1 MSGRGKGGKVKT
13 KDIKENLFWGLI
25 LKPDKRY
32 EQEAPESFHVS
43 KACVEPQSVAGG
55 GGLTSVYLEKEGGA
69 EEFLLCNLSSKET
82 NVNLDLNFG
91 YGEKVCFR
99 TSGQG
104 CVHLSGYLHQDESQ
118 QGGWESDDSDKEEE
132 MPPDLVK
139 ANSKV
144 VNGQV
149 GVMTLLKCFLE
160 EIERLE

>member
-1 MSGRGKGGKVKT
+1 M
-13 KDIKENLFWGLI
+13 
-25 LKPDKRY
+25 
-32 EQEAPESFHVS
+32 S

-118 QGGWESDDSDKEEE
+118 QGGWESDDSDEEEE
-132 MPPDLVK
+132 MSPDDK
-139 ANSKV
+139 ISS
-144 VNGQV
+144 
-149 GVMTLLKCFLE
+149 LLKLSLYLLTSLKE
-160 EIERLE
+160 ERRAPI

>member
-1 MSGRGKGGKVKT
+1 M
-13 KDIKENLFWGLI
+13 
-25 LKPDKRY
+25 
-32 EQEAPESFHVS
+32 S

-55 GGLTSVYLEKEGGA
+55 GGLTSVYLKKEGGA

-82 NVNLDLNFG
+82 NVNHDLNFG

-118 QGGWESDDSDKEEE
+118 QGGWESDDSDEEEE
-132 MPPDLVK
+132 MPPDLVR

-149 GVMTLLKCFLE
+149 GVMTLRTQVFS
-160 EIERLE
+160 